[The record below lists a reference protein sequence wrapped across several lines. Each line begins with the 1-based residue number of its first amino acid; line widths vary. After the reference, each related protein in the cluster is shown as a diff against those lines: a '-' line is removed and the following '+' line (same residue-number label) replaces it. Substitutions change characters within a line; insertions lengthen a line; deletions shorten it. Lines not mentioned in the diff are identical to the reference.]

1 MNRQIIFWALAA
13 CLSVGAFSAQA
24 GPEQEK
30 EHNWRFGLHGAT
42 TWNDQFDVFGR
53 DIPLAGDVAEKG
65 RGGGFVVGRMFG
77 HRFLLDLQVTAS
89 EHDIAGD
96 ESNILGTWALIN
108 GSVFFGTDHILQP
121 FVRGGFGGGGWDL
134 QYPEGQGHVLS
145 FGIAAILGGGLSAR
159 LSPRFSLELEGL
171 ATFTNH
177 LEVDNETDHLTDL
190 PRSWKVRASSQSW
203 RWGLGLS
210 YWF

>member
-1 MNRQIIFWALAA
+1 MTRAHISWVLAA
-13 CLSVGAFSAQA
+13 CLLCCAVSALA
-24 GPEQEK
+24 APAQEK
-30 EHNWRFGLHGAT
+30 ERNWRFGLHGAS

-53 DIPLAGDVAEKG
+53 DLPLAGAVSEEG

-77 HRFLLDLQVTAS
+77 HRFLLDLQVTAA

-96 ESNILGTWALIN
+96 DSNMLGSWALIN
-108 GSVFFGTDHILQP
+108 GSVFFRNGHVLQP

-145 FGIAAILGGGLSAR
+145 FGTAAILGVGLSAR

-177 LEVDNETDHLTDL
+177 LEVDNESDVLADE
-190 PRSWKVRASSQSW
+190 PESWKVRASSQGW
-203 RWGLGLS
+203 RLGLGLS
-210 YWF
+210 FWF